1 MEEEG
6 GEGWP
11 YVTSEGNHS
20 YWEKF
25 HAKSDKKQKIFFYT
39 PVSQFQKIST
49 LNYLTETKR
58 DTLRISLAVVQKYT
72 IKKVPLKISP
82 PVNLHIIK
90 LDIK

>member
-49 LNYLTETKR
+49 LNYLTETKKQ
-58 DTLRISLAVVQKYT
+58 DF
-72 IKKVPLKISP
+72 KKRYPANFTGSRPEVYHKKGALK
-82 PVNLHIIK
+82 NFATC
-90 LDIK
+90 